1 MASSPQRN
9 RLLYLD
15 WLRGVAGIIMLQ
27 GHVFQAFVKPD
38 LRGGAAYM
46 LSQFLG
52 GMPPAIFLFL
62 TGITL
67 AFLIDSMER
76 KGLPLS
82 SRITGTLRRA
92 GYLFGIALLFRLQLW
107 LFSWPNSAWTNLLKV
122 DILNC
127 MGFAIAAMSV
137 MTLFNTA
144 QRVRICAALGLAIAA
159 VSPLISQIDWAG
171 TPSMQWVMR
180 WVVKAYLAPDYN
192 FFSFF
197 PWAAYLVFGVS
208 AGSLL
213 RLLRPEQ
220 LDRAMQWGAL
230 LGGALVIT
238 AHYFANLPFSI
249 YPKSQFWLD
258 SPAQTL
264 IKLGVTLVILAFGY
278 LWTQYGAAPGW
289 SWVRQFGTTSLLI
302 YWVHIELVYGRWLG
316 FCKNNLNIPQ
326 TVLAAVALI
335 VLMLLLSTVKTYRKE
350 LRAWLSMRL
359 RPRPAETADSSAAEP
374 VEALQD

>member
-76 KGLPLS
+76 KGLSLS

-92 GYLFGIALLFRLQLW
+92 GYLFGIALLFRVQLW
-107 LFSWPNSAWTNLLKV
+107 LFSWPNGAWTNLLKV

-127 MGFAIAAMSV
+127 MGLGIAVMSV
-137 MTLFNTA
+137 MTLFSTA

-159 VSPLISQIDWAG
+159 ISPLISQIDWAG
-171 TPSMQWVMR
+171 TPWL
-180 WVVKAYLAPDYN
+180 VKAYLAPDYN

-197 PWAAYLVFGVS
+197 PWAAYLVFGLS

-230 LGGALVIT
+230 LGGALVVT
-238 AHYFANLPFSI
+238 ARYFANLPFSI
-249 YPKSQFWLD
+249 YPKSEFWLD

-316 FCKNNLNIPQ
+316 FCKNNLSISQ
-326 TVLAAVALI
+326 TVLAAVTLI
-335 VLMLLLSTVKTYRKE
+335 VVMLLLSTLKTYRKDVG
-350 LRAWLSMRL
+350 AYLSMRL
-359 RPRPAETADSSAAEP
+359 RRRPAETSDSSAREP

>member
-1 MASSPQRN
+1 MESSSQSN

-46 LSQFLG
+46 LSQFFG

-76 KGLPLS
+76 KGFS
-82 SRITGTLRRA
+82 RWNRITGTLRRA
-92 GYLFGIALLFRLQLW
+92 GYLFGIALLFRVQLW
-107 LFSWPNSAWTNLLKV
+107 LFSWPHSAWTNLLKV

-127 MGFAIAAMSV
+127 MGLGIAVMSV
-137 MTLFNTA
+137 MTLFSGP

-159 VSPLISQIDWAG
+159 VSPLISQINWGGA
-171 TPSMQWVMR
+171 PWMQWS
-180 WVVKAYLAPDYN
+180 VKAYLAPDYN
-192 FFSFF
+192 YFSFF
-197 PWAAYLVFGVS
+197 PWAAYLVFGLS

-230 LGGALVIT
+230 LGGALVVT
-238 AHYFANLPFSI
+238 ARYFANLPFSI
-249 YPKSQFWLD
+249 YPKSEFWLD

-316 FCKNNLNIPQ
+316 FCKNNLNVFQ

-335 VLMLLLSTVKTYRKE
+335 VLMLLLATVKTYRKE
-350 LRAWLSMRL
+350 VRAYLSKRL
-359 RPRPAETADSSAAEP
+359 WPRQVEALDHSAAEP